1 MISSSSSIIEQPSRD
16 ELIDAFMRR
25 PRLTPISSVEASDV
39 LDEWADF
46 LDFKRNEEGRWVAYL
61 ISRKRKQ

>member
-1 MISSSSSIIEQPSRD
+1 MIAGSSSIIEQPSRD
-16 ELIDAFMRR
+16 ELIDALLRR
-25 PRLTPISSVEASDV
+25 PRLTPISSIEASDM

-46 LDFKRNEEGRWVAYL
+46 LDFKRNEQGRWVAYL